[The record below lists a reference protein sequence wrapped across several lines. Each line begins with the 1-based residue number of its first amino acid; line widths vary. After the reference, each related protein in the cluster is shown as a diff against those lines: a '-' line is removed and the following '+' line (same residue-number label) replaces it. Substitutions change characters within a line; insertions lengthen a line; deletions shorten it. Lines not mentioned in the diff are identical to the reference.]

1 MTIASAALLLFLIL
15 DPLGNI
21 PVFLGLLRTLP
32 PQRQRVVL
40 AREMLI
46 ALVVLMLF
54 LWGGRYALELMHLRQ
69 ESVSIAGGIV
79 LFLIG
84 LRMIFPPPEGLMGEL
99 PEGEPFI
106 VPMAI
111 PLVAGPSGM
120 AAVMLMGS
128 QEPDRMGAWSLA
140 LMIAWVATAAILFSS
155 TYLYKWLGSRVLT
168 AIERLMGM
176 VIVAI
181 SVQMLL
187 DGLITY
193 MRLAPAALIAWQGGE
208 SRGDPMD
215 EVVVSD
221 AAVSGASANKLPT
234 VDASIYPRGGL
245 DVLSRDE
252 VMRLRDASAGGM
264 HELLRRCALAVLT
277 TGSTDDDPRAARELY
292 PDFDIQVLQQDRGA
306 APRTASTRPAMAF
319 VDGRII
325 RGVAELLFAV
335 VRDLVYT
342 AVELE
347 PDYASELGT
356 SEGITDAVFRLL
368 RNARVLHPSSPTWWC
383 AGAGI
388 RSVATNTTYTKQVG
402 YELGLRGLDICTGCG
417 PGAMKGPM
425 KGATI
430 APRQTAPVAAR
441 ATSASPSPGSSPPN
455 RRTRSST
462 TW

>member
-21 PVFLGLLRTLP
+21 PVFLGLLRSLP

-54 LWGGRYALELMHLRQ
+54 LWGGRYALALMHLRQ

-111 PLVAGPSGM
+111 PLIAGPSGM

-128 QEPDRMGAWSLA
+128 QEPDRMGAWSLS

-193 MRLAPAALIAWQGGE
+193 MRLAPA
-208 SRGDPMD
+208 
-215 EVVVSD
+215 
-221 AAVSGASANKLPT
+221 
-234 VDASIYPRGGL
+234 
-245 DVLSRDE
+245 
-252 VMRLRDASAGGM
+252 
-264 HELLRRCALAVLT
+264 
-277 TGSTDDDPRAARELY
+277 
-292 PDFDIQVLQQDRGA
+292 
-306 APRTASTRPAMAF
+306 
-319 VDGRII
+319 
-325 RGVAELLFAV
+325 
-335 VRDLVYT
+335 
-342 AVELE
+342 
-347 PDYASELGT
+347 
-356 SEGITDAVFRLL
+356 
-368 RNARVLHPSSPTWWC
+368 
-383 AGAGI
+383 
-388 RSVATNTTYTKQVG
+388 
-402 YELGLRGLDICTGCG
+402 
-417 PGAMKGPM
+417 
-425 KGATI
+425 
-430 APRQTAPVAAR
+430 
-441 ATSASPSPGSSPPN
+441 
-455 RRTRSST
+455 
-462 TW
+462 

>member
-21 PVFLGLLRTLP
+21 PVFLSLLRSLP

-46 ALVVLMLF
+46 ALVVLMMF

-128 QEPDRMGAWSLA
+128 QEPTRMGAWSLA
-140 LMIAWVATAAILFSS
+140 LMIAWMATAAILFSS

-181 SVQMLL
+181 SVQMFL
-187 DGLITY
+187 DGL
-193 MRLAPAALIAWQGGE
+193 
-208 SRGDPMD
+208 
-215 EVVVSD
+215 
-221 AAVSGASANKLPT
+221 
-234 VDASIYPRGGL
+234 
-245 DVLSRDE
+245 
-252 VMRLRDASAGGM
+252 
-264 HELLRRCALAVLT
+264 
-277 TGSTDDDPRAARELY
+277 
-292 PDFDIQVLQQDRGA
+292 
-306 APRTASTRPAMAF
+306 TAY
-319 VDGRII
+319 
-325 RGVAELLFAV
+325 LH
-335 VRDLVYT
+335 LV
-342 AVELE
+342 
-347 PDYASELGT
+347 P
-356 SEGITDAVFRLL
+356 
-368 RNARVLHPSSPTWWC
+368 
-383 AGAGI
+383 
-388 RSVATNTTYTKQVG
+388 
-402 YELGLRGLDICTGCG
+402 
-417 PGAMKGPM
+417 
-425 KGATI
+425 
-430 APRQTAPVAAR
+430 
-441 ATSASPSPGSSPPN
+441 
-455 RRTRSST
+455 
-462 TW
+462 

>member
-54 LWGGRYALELMHLRQ
+54 LWGGRYALALMHLRQ

-111 PLVAGPSGM
+111 PLIAGPSGM

-128 QEPDRMGAWSLA
+128 QEPDRMGAWSLS
-140 LMIAWVATAAILFSS
+140 LMVAWVATAAILFSS

-193 MRLAPAALIAWQGGE
+193 MRLAPAA
-208 SRGDPMD
+208 
-215 EVVVSD
+215 
-221 AAVSGASANKLPT
+221 
-234 VDASIYPRGGL
+234 
-245 DVLSRDE
+245 
-252 VMRLRDASAGGM
+252 
-264 HELLRRCALAVLT
+264 
-277 TGSTDDDPRAARELY
+277 
-292 PDFDIQVLQQDRGA
+292 
-306 APRTASTRPAMAF
+306 
-319 VDGRII
+319 
-325 RGVAELLFAV
+325 
-335 VRDLVYT
+335 
-342 AVELE
+342 
-347 PDYASELGT
+347 
-356 SEGITDAVFRLL
+356 
-368 RNARVLHPSSPTWWC
+368 
-383 AGAGI
+383 
-388 RSVATNTTYTKQVG
+388 
-402 YELGLRGLDICTGCG
+402 
-417 PGAMKGPM
+417 
-425 KGATI
+425 
-430 APRQTAPVAAR
+430 
-441 ATSASPSPGSSPPN
+441 
-455 RRTRSST
+455 
-462 TW
+462 